1 MDAPIVPQEIDVTD
15 GRELMASSS
24 PGSNDGNTL
33 QSSSPG
39 SNGDGNTLQSSHSE
53 EKLEDYIIPYD
64 PDEYGFR
71 RIIRNF
77 TPSYV

>member
-1 MDAPIVPQEIDVTD
+1 MDAPTVPQEIDVTD
-15 GRELMASSS
+15 GKELRAPSS
-24 PGSNDGNTL
+24 PGSND
-33 QSSSPG
+33 
-39 SNGDGNTLQSSHSE
+39 DGNTSQSSHSE